1 MRITCNV
8 IRDIL
13 PLYAENMVSEDTR
26 KIVEEHIN
34 NCDKCKKE
42 LEDMKTSIDLPIDTD
57 MTPLKKIKASIR
69 KKKLQAVIFTA
80 MLTIAII
87 TAVIGFL
94 TVPRFIPYHEGLIS
108 FMEKDNGMIIVVFND
123 EVTGYDISSYPSET
137 DDGLVYHITTWDS
150 IWNRNIMK
158 KSVNNIVLNP
168 KGEKV
173 VSVYYYN
180 GDGREDILIYGKDQ
194 NPNGGLVTLP
204 RLVLGYYLILSL
216 LLTVLSGIILFIGL
230 RKEHVRNIM
239 LKVFLLPISYIIAH
253 IIIKGF
259 ITSSYSAERDFFA
272 ILLVTIPLYI
282 AFISAASIIE
292 EYRKKQNNKGL

>member
-94 TVPRFIPYHEGLIS
+94 TVPRFIPYQEGLIS

-123 EVTGYDISSYPSET
+123 EVTGYNISSYPSET

-292 EYRKKQNNKGL
+292 EYRKKQNNKGV

>member
-94 TVPRFIPYHEGLIS
+94 TVPRFIPYQEGLIS

-123 EVTGYDISSYPSET
+123 EVTGYNISSYPSET

-292 EYRKKQNNKGL
+292 EYRKKTK